1 MPCLGRDII
10 GINFHLQYEWEGIMG
25 TSFFNTRK
33 KQVFI
38 VIFLVLVAIILAGYF
53 MAEQN
58 RARVFSGMAR

>member
-1 MPCLGRDII
+1 
-10 GINFHLQYEWEGIMG
+10 MG